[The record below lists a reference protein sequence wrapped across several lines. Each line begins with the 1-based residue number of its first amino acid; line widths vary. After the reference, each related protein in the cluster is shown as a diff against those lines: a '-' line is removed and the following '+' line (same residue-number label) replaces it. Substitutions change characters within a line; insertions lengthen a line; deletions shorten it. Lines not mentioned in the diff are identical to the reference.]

1 MFKSLRKVPIQ
12 VQSHPDNRTEAPQA
26 TRGSL
31 ISDISR
37 VNQYRHV
44 ISEDMKMD
52 ILPLE
57 QDITDGAQNDEVVQ
71 VDTLYFNCSILIK
84 LVIFS
89 RRSSGAS

>member
-1 MFKSLRKVPIQ
+1 M
-12 VQSHPDNRTEAPQA
+12 
-26 TRGSL
+26 
-31 ISDISR
+31 SDISR

-71 VDTLYFNCSILIK
+71 VDTSTAPSSPK
-84 LVIFS
+84 LLIFS
-89 RRSSGAS
+89 RRSSGAC